1 MNETNDFAE
10 LVFTEETVTDAVM
23 DTHTAKPASTT
34 ASVEEVTTVD
44 PCPSK
49 DLDLLDSLVELA
61 ETTAGISTTE
71 IQPGTTSVP
80 TGFSETTNIPTET
93 SSFFHTTDSPK
104 MVTISCAYVTF
115 AIFGIPS

>member
-44 PCPSK
+44 PSL
-49 DLDLLDSLVELA
+49 DLDLLDSLIELA
-61 ETTAGISTTE
+61 ETTAGTSTTE
-71 IQPGTTSVP
+71 TQSGATSVP
-80 TGFSETTNIPTET
+80 TGFSETTTNVPIET
-93 SSFFHTTDSPK
+93 SNIIYTTDSSK
-104 MVTISCAYVTF
+104 MVPISYAYATF
-115 AIFGIPS
+115 DNLGTPS